1 MENSYELTD
10 GQDQQE
16 HLLDDIEYTYT
27 QARSGKR
34 FANYLIDRVAFY
46 ILWRTLFQFFT
57 LPIASALYRTSHNKY
72 VITLELYLM
81 AGAGFV
87 LFITAFEAITK
98 GKTIG
103 KWITGTRAVTADGYL
118 ITPKT
123 ALLRSLSRLVPF
135 ELFSALG
142 DPSYPWHDR
151 WTRTIVIVEKLSNLP
166 PETI

>member
-1 MENSYELTD
+1 MENSYELTE

-34 FANYLIDRVAFY
+34 FANYVIDRVAFY

-57 LPIASALYRTSHNKY
+57 LPIAGVLYKTSHNKY
-72 VITLELYLM
+72 VIILELYLL

-87 LFITAFEAITK
+87 HFITGFEGITK
-98 GKTIG
+98 GKTLG
-103 KWITGTRAVTADGYL
+103 KLITGTRAVTADGYL

-151 WTRTIVIVEKLSNLP
+151 WTGTIVIVEKLSNLP
-166 PETI
+166 PETL